1 MRRKDNVKIYFAVC
15 RPQDLSFYADNFVEK
30 SGAGYSRSCSLPLF
44 FRSSSSSFT
53 LRGFQIRIRKAP
65 EGAPEGVWMKPEQ
78 FKAWLPQP
86 TDTTKNPEL

>member
-1 MRRKDNVKIYFAVC
+1 MTEGIPVGVVYMERFWFPETLNTKTQGWREMNVNM
-15 RPQDLSFYADNFVEK
+15 LSKNDAPFNRIV
-30 SGAGYSRSCSLPLF
+30 GTI
-44 FRSSSSSFT
+44 T
-53 LRGFQIRIRKAP
+53 LRGFQIRIRKAS

>member
-1 MRRKDNVKIYFAVC
+1 VTEGIPVGVVYMERFWFPETLNTKTQGWREMNVNV
-15 RPQDLSFYADNFVEK
+15 LSKNDAPFNRIV
-30 SGAGYSRSCSLPLF
+30 GTI
-44 FRSSSSSFT
+44 T

>member
-1 MRRKDNVKIYFAVC
+1 MNVNV
-15 RPQDLSFYADNFVEK
+15 LSKNDAPFNRIV
-30 SGAGYSRSCSLPLF
+30 GTI
-44 FRSSSSSFT
+44 T

-78 FKAWLPQP
+78 FKSWLPQP

>member
-1 MRRKDNVKIYFAVC
+1 MKPEAHGGD
-15 RPQDLSFYADNFVEK
+15 
-30 SGAGYSRSCSLPLF
+30 
-44 FRSSSSSFT
+44 
-53 LRGFQIRIRKAP
+53 LRGMATASGRDPASLLDFSVNVRP